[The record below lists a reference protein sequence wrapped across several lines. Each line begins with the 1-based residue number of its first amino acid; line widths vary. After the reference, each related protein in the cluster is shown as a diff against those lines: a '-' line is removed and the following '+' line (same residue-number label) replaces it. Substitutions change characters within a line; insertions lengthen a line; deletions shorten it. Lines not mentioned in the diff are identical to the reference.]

1 MKNLLMFYAGDGYA
15 GKERVGIIM
24 EDHAQPIA
32 FWPKSYGDE
41 SDPVGVL
48 ALWENKCDVEDF
60 FTELGIDH
68 VPAPGLWVLEL
79 HPFEPAESDDEQE
92 DQGDDW
98 THLSSGFGLD
108 ENLRR
113 PNAYE
118 LMNMSEGKN
127 PFGPGGSWA

>member
-1 MKNLLMFYAGDGYA
+1 MKNLLMFYAGDGHA

-41 SDPVGVL
+41 GDPDGVL
-48 ALWENKCDVEDF
+48 ALWENKCDVEAF
-60 FTELGIDH
+60 FEALGIDQ

-79 HPFEPAESDDEQE
+79 RPLEPIKEDDSE
-92 DQGDDW
+92 DDNEDDDW
-98 THLSSGFGLD
+98 NHLSAGFDID

-113 PNAYE
+113 PNACE
-118 LMNMSEGKN
+118 LMNMSEGRM
-127 PFGPGGSWA
+127 PWDGGSWA

>member
-1 MKNLLMFYAGDGYA
+1 MKNLLMFYAGDGHA

-41 SDPVGVL
+41 GDPNGVL

-60 FTELGIDH
+60 FEALGIDQ
-68 VPAPGLWVLEL
+68 VPAPGLWVLEMFPL
-79 HPFEPAESDDEQE
+79 KPADDPDE
-92 DQGDDW
+92 DDNW
-98 THLSSGFGLD
+98 EHLSAGFDLD

-113 PNAYE
+113 PNTQE
-118 LMNMSEGKN
+118 LKNISEGRN
-127 PFGPGGSWA
+127 PFGPDGVWA